1 MWGLIAMEEIPA
13 GAFLMEYLG
22 EIVSK
27 KQGDMRGTFYDDNG
41 LSYLFDLN
49 DLSEEDERE
58 QKIQKVY
65 FNEFFPLCIDSMFYG
80 NEARFINHSCDPNV
94 VSFNLTGQTDSNLY
108 HSIGLFA
115 QRKIMPGE
123 ELTLDYSW
131 DKNMLDISQDVP
143 CLCESEIC
151 RGFLMRAKKTKK
163 ANVLKNLALKLDEAS
178 SAAAPES

>member
-1 MWGLIAMEEIPA
+1 
-13 GAFLMEYLG
+13 
-22 EIVSK
+22 
-27 KQGDMRGTFYDDNG
+27 
-41 LSYLFDLN
+41 
-49 DLSEEDERE
+49 
-58 QKIQKVY
+58 
-65 FNEFFPLCIDSMFYG
+65 
-80 NEARFINHSCDPNV
+80 
-94 VSFNLTGQTDSNLY
+94 
-108 HSIGLFA
+108 
-115 QRKIMPGE
+115 MPGE